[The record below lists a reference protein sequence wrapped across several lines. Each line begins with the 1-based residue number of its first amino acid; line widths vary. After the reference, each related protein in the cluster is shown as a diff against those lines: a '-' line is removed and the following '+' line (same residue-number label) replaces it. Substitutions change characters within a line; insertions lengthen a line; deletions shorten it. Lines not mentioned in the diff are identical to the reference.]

1 MNLNRRIL
9 LCGILGL
16 SMVAISLAVP
26 AQAATRLNLVLTQG
40 TAGSVVQAVAEGI
53 GEAIRREYPGSLI
66 TVQAG
71 SPVSN
76 VPLVQSKQTDLAI
89 AYASGV
95 YAAQIGAEP
104 YNQKMPDVKVI
115 GAVFPSI
122 AHIVVSESS
131 GITSLEQIKAKKF
144 PLRVSVNAKG
154 TFMELSAR
162 VLFKAYGFTY
172 EDVEKWGGK
181 VYYLPSS
188 KSEEMF
194 QNGDLDMFVTVGPM
208 PSSRV
213 IELAPVKKLRVLP
226 IGTAALDMLANELGA
241 FKTTIPAGTY
251 TFIDNEIPTYG
262 DIYLLI
268 VRSDLPDDVVYA
280 VTKALANQSEFLRSV
295 HQGMK
300 DISPK
305 YLISNIPKGCPLHPG
320 AAKYY
325 REVGLLK

>member
-1 MNLNRRIL
+1 
-9 LCGILGL
+9 
-16 SMVAISLAVP
+16 MVAISLAVP